1 LRLGAVWIS
10 PWLPPKFVS
19 KVENQLTCVTVTVIG
34 DPANPN
40 LSVPFG
46 LVQFF
51 DEVNG
56 GSRKL
61 LGSEQFLTVGNGGNP
76 IFTEQ
81 VNLPQGVN
89 VITVRYLGVDF
100 ISQMTGPQPPRTL

>member
-1 LRLGAVWIS
+1 
-10 PWLPPKFVS
+10 
-19 KVENQLTCVTVTVIG
+19 VTVTVIG

-61 LGSEQFLTVGNGGNP
+61 LGSEQFLTVGNRGNP

-89 VITVRYLGVDF
+89 VITVRYLGGGFYFADDWAPTTSNPVT
-100 ISQMTGPQPPRTL
+100 ITVH